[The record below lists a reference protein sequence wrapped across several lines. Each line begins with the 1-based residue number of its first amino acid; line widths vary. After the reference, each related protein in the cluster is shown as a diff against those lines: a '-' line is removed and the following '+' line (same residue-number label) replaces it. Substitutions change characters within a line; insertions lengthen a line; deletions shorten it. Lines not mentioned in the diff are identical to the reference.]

1 MHEEVGARDK
11 PYDKFVTKTII
22 QVIDE
27 NENTIEKE
35 IFIDDKRNVVDEK

>member
-1 MHEEVGARDK
+1 LREEAGVRDK
-11 PYDKFVTKTII
+11 PDDKFVTKTII
-22 QVIDE
+22 HVIDE